1 VSDARL
7 ALPMS
12 DAHLAFP
19 WSDDLAL
26 AVTATPR

>member
-1 VSDARL
+1 MSDAHL
-7 ALPMS
+7 AFPMS

-26 AVTATPR
+26 PVTATPR